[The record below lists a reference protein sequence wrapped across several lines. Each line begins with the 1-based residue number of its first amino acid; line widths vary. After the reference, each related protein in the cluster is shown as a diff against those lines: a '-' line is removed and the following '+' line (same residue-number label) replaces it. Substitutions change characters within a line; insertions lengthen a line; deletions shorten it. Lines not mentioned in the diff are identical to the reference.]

1 MRYTLFREVHVW
13 VHVLPRKVVHLVRT
27 ELRLSGTKWAKMKQ
41 ETYDLQLILSVRLV
55 RVPSGVPEQKPCS
68 TTAAR
73 LFLCPVALFSLEFSL
88 ERYILIQAKLT

>member
-55 RVPSGVPEQKPCS
+55 RVPSGVPVKNPPKV
-68 TTAAR
+68 
-73 LFLCPVALFSLEFSL
+73 LCIKDFRRVFVACVLN
-88 ERYILIQAKLT
+88 RIR